1 VVELRGGSA
10 EAGEL
15 RRELRGERSGRHG
28 HRIYESESASEGLG
42 CVVVVVVV
50 V

>member
-1 VVELRGGSA
+1 MVELRRGSA

-15 RRELRGERSGRHG
+15 RRELGGERSRCHG

-42 CVVVVVVV
+42 CCCC
-50 V
+50 